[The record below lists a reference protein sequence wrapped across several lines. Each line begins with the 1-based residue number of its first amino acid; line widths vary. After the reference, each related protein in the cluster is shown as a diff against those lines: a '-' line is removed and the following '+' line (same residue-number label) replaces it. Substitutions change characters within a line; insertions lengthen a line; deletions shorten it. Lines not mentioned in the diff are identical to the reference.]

1 MRGPLCDF
9 FVVRRGLLVTGGAG
23 FFLLCALF
31 TRRLIQRWL
40 AQCVKPIAHYE
51 TWLSWRRKIF
61 RRKQPPLYLSSR

>member
-31 TRRLIQRWL
+31 TRRAYTTMAGSVRQADCSLRKPGS
-40 AQCVKPIAHYE
+40 AGGVKSFVAN
-51 TWLSWRRKIF
+51 SRRCI
-61 RRKQPPLYLSSR
+61 